1 MVVHPRTKVK
11 SQSLPRMVQP
21 ESLQYIDVVSSGQEL
36 YKRVNGNP
44 FAHHQLCRA
53 PRWAENGRPAS
64 ANQLSITPKPRFTRP
79 PRPPSYEMH
88 QQIRGSCEVLSGR
101 ESVVPQARDRTP
113 IPISRPTDPHLD
125 YFTQDSGPPGYI
137 PPPSYKRVPIMGGGL
152 RGYGEIGV
160 DYRYRGNM
168 YQQIHV
174 APDGSHWFI
183 RHPASSWPHP
193 PRERSMSSQKQLCP
207 IYSTQEHP
215 TGSVQYIPF
224 DDPRIR
230 HISSALG
237 GNSLTDADKIRHIR
251 KELPSVTVSES
262 ATNDSAFLPPP
273 LGPFITAK
281 PAGEANQISPSDF
294 DNDNNRW
301 RSDLHKQ
308 TVDNFP
314 APDQNSNNRHL
325 RNQLPT
331 PSPSSAFQVPLPRTS
346 PRQGSRS
353 DQIFAETITQV
364 KKIAPDSGPE
374 NYRNTKRRVSETIF
388 CLVSVPLHTPTNIGK
403 DLVADQNNNE
413 AIPNLTMTKTDTF
426 AVGLKESLNI
436 RSKSV
441 NEMPIKSC
449 YSHFHTSSTSSMRNY
464 KRAPLRKE
472 IIDAWTLQANEDL
485 CYARSWPGNQYRNQ
499 ETQTGSPLT
508 VVKSPEPQSPPCGL
522 EPSPSASNATTDLDV
537 SSESSPSYGYP
548 MAGQK
553 HLNPSSNS
561 AFSRLSPAQMPTQQ
575 DSPQQPSSPSKACVQ
590 PDHQPSSPK
599 KISSPDSTEHVVF
612 GQFLLKPVN
621 RRPCDAIG
629 ELETINKEM
638 EETISKRPIVGL
650 STGDLDGFHKK
661 LACLKS
667 AAHFTIPEP
676 GREAI
681 SLPPLHTD
689 KPNNIKKRSKS
700 FASTADLESLETSST
715 FSGAQANHIP
725 PTNKLSMLVNPDPR
739 EDSLMSPVPPNNEF
753 NQPCRQDI
761 PVPQE
766 SLLRDV
772 GLTVYTESPGRSMQ
786 RSRSAPSPFDHEGPT
801 ELLSMSGPVKT
812 SCSLDHSSNEKP
824 RNRLNNEGRATSDKI
839 VVCLNGSISR
849 GGNESSKLLLTQS
862 LPQRRTK
869 EVSFAFE
876 NEVYESYALSEPL
889 TYRNDS
895 TITDKHLESLLI
907 QEKAKMLPVED
918 LNKLYE
924 VKCPKGIPENES
936 IEERA
941 ARILGISV
949 SVGTLGVGDK
959 NIDDNQVDVDTSSGE
974 KQPSPK
980 GETQNVMGECE
991 EVKEEFCLIQSTNSE
1006 EIKETGSVVDQEEHR
1021 DDKEKHSR
1029 DHRDHQDSETR
1040 ARAENPEFPPSKLLL
1055 SLPVTADEKPAVSAS
1070 HGDKKGKSGAGKVI
1084 ESLQDK
1090 LNSCTASSGTPLA
1103 LSSTERMARF
1113 KELDSVSRIRR
1124 LSLKGPESVIEA
1136 VSKDRSIEECDARKE
1151 AKINV
1156 EQQLAK
1162 QEKDEE
1168 ERGVQEQELQ
1178 DKNDNGPVRLGNPDQ
1193 NKEENIR
1200 ETTENRRSEEEI
1212 AFEIALQANRE
1223 QSNDSYFEL
1232 KMEEAKS
1239 ELKIV
1244 EGDTEKPSEVTK
1256 EERNIAVASR
1266 VETAQNA
1273 EARPMPKPKRRTK
1286 LQKPPLLPKPR
1297 SVPKREITLATS
1309 LSSGTCGHSN
1319 AEEEEEEEKLS
1330 VSDSYDPSRVE
1341 RV

>member
-1 MVVHPRTKVK
+1 
-11 SQSLPRMVQP
+11 
-21 ESLQYIDVVSSGQEL
+21 
-36 YKRVNGNP
+36 
-44 FAHHQLCRA
+44 
-53 PRWAENGRPAS
+53 
-64 ANQLSITPKPRFTRP
+64 
-79 PRPPSYEMH
+79 
-88 QQIRGSCEVLSGR
+88 
-101 ESVVPQARDRTP
+101 
-113 IPISRPTDPHLD
+113 
-125 YFTQDSGPPGYI
+125 
-137 PPPSYKRVPIMGGGL
+137 
-152 RGYGEIGV
+152 
-160 DYRYRGNM
+160 M

-193 PRERSMSSQKQLCP
+193 QRERSLSSQKQLCP
-207 IYSTQEHP
+207 IYSNQEHS

-281 PAGEANQISPSDF
+281 PAAEANQISPSDF
-294 DNDNNRW
+294 DNDNKRW

-314 APDQNSNNRHL
+314 APDQNLNNRHL

-331 PSPSSAFQVPLPRTS
+331 PSTSSAFQVPLPRTS

-388 CLVSVPLHTPTNIGK
+388 CLVSVPLHTPTNISK

-449 YSHFHTSSTSSMRNY
+449 YSHFHTSNTSSMRNY

-472 IIDAWTLQANEDL
+472 IIDAWALQANEDL

-508 VVKSPEPQSPPCGL
+508 VVKSPEPQSPPCGE
-522 EPSPSASNATTDLDV
+522 EPALSASNATTDLDV
-537 SSESSPSYGYP
+537 RSDSSASYGYP

-575 DSPQQPSSPSKACVQ
+575 DSPQQPSSPSKASVQ
-590 PDHQPSSPK
+590 SDQQLSSPQ
-599 KISSPDSTEHVVF
+599 KIGSPDSAEHVVF

-638 EETISKRPIVGL
+638 EETISKRPIIGL
-650 STGDLDGFHKK
+650 TTGDLDGFHKK

-667 AAHFTIPEP
+667 EAHFTCPEP

-681 SLPPLHTD
+681 SLPPLHKD
-689 KPNNIKKRSKS
+689 KPNSIKKRSKS
-700 FASTADLESLETSST
+700 FASTADLESMDTNNA
-715 FSGAQANHIP
+715 FSRAQANQIY
-725 PTNKLSMLVNPDPR
+725 PTNKLSTLVIQEPR
-739 EDSLMSPVPPNNEF
+739 EDSLLSPVSSNNEL
-753 NQPCRQDI
+753 NQHCRQDI

-766 SLLRDV
+766 SLLRNV
-772 GLTVYTESPGRSMQ
+772 GLTVYTESPSRPMQ
-786 RSRSAPSPFDHEGPT
+786 RSRSAPFPLDHEAPT
-801 ELLSMSGPVKT
+801 PSMSISLDTRSGLVKT
-812 SCSLDHSSNEKP
+812 SCSLDFTSNEKP
-824 RNRLNNEGRATSDKI
+824 RDWLNSEKTATSDKK

-849 GGNESSKLLLTQS
+849 SGNESCQPLLTES
-862 LPQRRTK
+862 LPQRKTK

-876 NEVYESYALSEPL
+876 NEVDKKYALPEPL
-889 TYRNDS
+889 TYKNDS

-907 QEKAKMLPVED
+907 QEKAKTLPVED
-918 LNKLYE
+918 LSKLYE
-924 VKCPKGIPENES
+924 IKCAEGIPENES

-949 SVGTLGVGDK
+949 PVGALGVGDK
-959 NIDDNQVDVDTSSGE
+959 HIDDNQVDLDTSPRE
-974 KQPSPK
+974 KRPSPNE
-980 GETQNVMGECE
+980 ETKNAKECE
-991 EVKEEFCLIQSTNSE
+991 EVKEELLLIKAPTTVQV
-1006 EIKETGSVVDQEEHR
+1006 KVTGSGDDQKEHK
-1021 DDKEKHSR
+1021 DDKEKHNSE
-1029 DHRDHQDSETR
+1029 HRDHQGTEIR
-1040 ARAENPEFPPSKLLL
+1040 AGTENPEIPP
-1055 SLPVTADEKPAVSAS
+1055 LPVTAEEKPAVSAS
-1070 HGDKKGKSGAGKVI
+1070 HGDKKGKSGASKVI
-1084 ESLQDK
+1084 ESIQDK
-1090 LNSCTASSGTPLA
+1090 LNSSYGTLLA
-1103 LSSTERMARF
+1103 LSSTERRARF

-1124 LSLKGPESVIEA
+1124 LSLKGPDSVIE
-1136 VSKDRSIEECDARKE
+1136 VISKDTNVSIEECEASKE
-1151 AKINV
+1151 IKLNV
-1156 EQQLAK
+1156 EQQPAK
-1162 QEKDEE
+1162 QVKEEK
-1168 ERGVQEQELQ
+1168 QEQELQ
-1178 DKNDNGPVRLGNPDQ
+1178 DENENGQVCLGNPERK
-1193 NKEENIR
+1193 KEENIR
-1200 ETTENRRSEEEI
+1200 ETTEKRQSEEEM
-1212 AFEIALQANRE
+1212 AFQIALKANRE
-1223 QSNDSYFEL
+1223 QSNNSHYEL
-1232 KMEEAKS
+1232 KMEEAEL

-1244 EGDTEKPSEVTK
+1244 ERDTEKPSEVTK
-1256 EERNIAVASR
+1256 EERNTTGASR
-1266 VETAQNA
+1266 AETAHSA
-1273 EARPMPKPKRRTK
+1273 EARPVPKPKRRTK

-1297 SVPKREITLATS
+1297 SVPKREITLPVS

-1330 VSDSYDPSRVE
+1330 VSGGCKAARILAVSNVYEPFSEKHYV
-1341 RV
+1341 VKVTNNGCSFT

>member
-1 MVVHPRTKVK
+1 MYSVEDLLISHGYKLPKNSASSTQTPVPTSSSHQPPPSSPPSYSKHHEALESRHGPRTANGYERGPAGAFGSISGTRQPQAYGGSSPNNNNNEPRERSQTKQEGESRGHADSHSLGEEREAALHQWRMAAERKCHSLGTEEWNPAVIFGRQLSQSEGERWAQDQHRLHARTPDGMVVHPRTKVK

-36 YKRVNGNP
+36 YKRVNGHP
-44 FAHHQLCRA
+44 FAHHQLYRA
-53 PRWAENGRPAS
+53 PRWAENG
-64 ANQLSITPKPRFTRP
+64 
-79 PRPPSYEMH
+79 RPPSYEMH

-101 ESVVPQARDRTP
+101 ESVIPQARDRTP
-113 IPISRPTDPHLD
+113 IPMSRPTDPHLD
-125 YFTQDSGPPGYI
+125 YFAQDSGPPGYI
-137 PPPSYKRVPIMGGGL
+137 PPPSYKRVPIMGGG
-152 RGYGEIGV
+152 
-160 DYRYRGNM
+160 GNM

-193 PRERSMSSQKQLCP
+193 QRERSLSSQKQLCP
-207 IYSTQEHP
+207 IYSNQEHS

-281 PAGEANQISPSDF
+281 PAAEANQISPSDF
-294 DNDNNRW
+294 DNDNKRW

-314 APDQNSNNRHL
+314 APDQNLNNRHL

-331 PSPSSAFQVPLPRTS
+331 PSTSSAFQVPLPRTS

-388 CLVSVPLHTPTNIGK
+388 CLVSVPLHTPTNISK

-449 YSHFHTSSTSSMRNY
+449 YSHFHTSNTSSMRNY

-472 IIDAWTLQANEDL
+472 IIDAWALQANEDL

-508 VVKSPEPQSPPCGL
+508 VVKSPEPQSPPCGE
-522 EPSPSASNATTDLDV
+522 EPALSASNATTDLDV
-537 SSESSPSYGYP
+537 RSDSSASYGYP

-575 DSPQQPSSPSKACVQ
+575 DSPQQPSSPSKASVQ
-590 PDHQPSSPK
+590 SDQQPSSPQ
-599 KISSPDSTEHVVF
+599 KIGSPDSAEHVVF

-638 EETISKRPIVGL
+638 EETISKRPI
-650 STGDLDGFHKK
+650 
-661 LACLKS
+661 
-667 AAHFTIPEP
+667 I
-676 GREAI
+676 
-681 SLPPLHTD
+681 
-689 KPNNIKKRSKS
+689 
-700 FASTADLESLETSST
+700 
-715 FSGAQANHIP
+715 
-725 PTNKLSMLVNPDPR
+725 
-739 EDSLMSPVPPNNEF
+739 EDSLLSPVSSNNEL
-753 NQPCRQDI
+753 NQHCRQDI

-766 SLLRDV
+766 SLLRNV
-772 GLTVYTESPGRSMQ
+772 GLTVYTESPSRPMQ
-786 RSRSAPSPFDHEGPT
+786 RSRSAPFPLDHEAPT
-801 ELLSMSGPVKT
+801 PSMSISLDTRSGLVKT
-812 SCSLDHSSNEKP
+812 SCSLDFTSNEKP
-824 RNRLNNEGRATSDKI
+824 RDWLNSEKTATSDKK

-849 GGNESSKLLLTQS
+849 SGNESCQPLLTES
-862 LPQRRTK
+862 LPQRKTK

-876 NEVYESYALSEPL
+876 NEVDKKYALPEPL
-889 TYRNDS
+889 TYKNDS

-907 QEKAKMLPVED
+907 QEKAKTLPVED
-918 LNKLYE
+918 LSKLYE
-924 VKCPKGIPENES
+924 IKCAEGIPENES

-949 SVGTLGVGDK
+949 PVGALGVGDK
-959 NIDDNQVDVDTSSGE
+959 HIDDNQVDLDTSPRE
-974 KQPSPK
+974 KRPSPNE
-980 GETQNVMGECE
+980 ETKNAKECE
-991 EVKEEFCLIQSTNSE
+991 EVKEELLLIKAPTTVQV
-1006 EIKETGSVVDQEEHR
+1006 KVTGSGDDQKEHK
-1021 DDKEKHSR
+1021 DDKEKHNSE
-1029 DHRDHQDSETR
+1029 HRDHQGIEIR
-1040 ARAENPEFPPSKLLL
+1040 AGTENPEIPP
-1055 SLPVTADEKPAVSAS
+1055 LPVTAEEKPAVSAS
-1070 HGDKKGKSGAGKVI
+1070 HGDKKGKSGASKVI
-1084 ESLQDK
+1084 ESIQDK
-1090 LNSCTASSGTPLA
+1090 LNSSYGTLLA
-1103 LSSTERMARF
+1103 LSSTERRARF

-1124 LSLKGPESVIEA
+1124 LSLKGPDSVIE
-1136 VSKDRSIEECDARKE
+1136 VISKDTNVSIEECEASKE
-1151 AKINV
+1151 IKLNV
-1156 EQQLAK
+1156 EQQPAKQVKEEK
-1162 QEKDEE
+1162 QEKW
-1168 ERGVQEQELQ
+1168 
-1178 DKNDNGPVRLGNPDQ
+1178 
-1193 NKEENIR
+1193 
-1200 ETTENRRSEEEI
+1200 TH
-1212 AFEIALQANRE
+1212 ALF
-1223 QSNDSYFEL
+1223 S
-1232 KMEEAKS
+1232 
-1239 ELKIV
+1239 
-1244 EGDTEKPSEVTK
+1244 PSF
-1256 EERNIAVASR
+1256 S
-1266 VETAQNA
+1266 
-1273 EARPMPKPKRRTK
+1273 
-1286 LQKPPLLPKPR
+1286 
-1297 SVPKREITLATS
+1297 
-1309 LSSGTCGHSN
+1309 
-1319 AEEEEEEEKLS
+1319 
-1330 VSDSYDPSRVE
+1330 SDSYDPSRVE

>member
-1 MVVHPRTKVK
+1 MYSVEDLLISHGYKLPKNSASSTQTPVPTSSSHQPPPSSPPSYSKHHEALESRHGHRTANGYERGPAGAFGSISGTRQPQAYGGSSPNNNNNEPRERSQTKQEGESRGHADSHSLGEEREAALHQWRMAAERKCHSLGTEEWNPAVIFGRQLSQSEGERWAQDQHRLHARTPDGMVVHPRTKVK

-36 YKRVNGNP
+36 YK
-44 FAHHQLCRA
+44 
-53 PRWAENGRPAS
+53 
-64 ANQLSITPKPRFTRP
+64 
-79 PRPPSYEMH
+79 PPSYEMH

-101 ESVVPQARDRTP
+101 ESVIPQARDRTP
-113 IPISRPTDPHLD
+113 IPMSRPTDPHLD
-125 YFTQDSGPPGYI
+125 YFAQDSGPPGYI
-137 PPPSYKRVPIMGGGL
+137 PPPSYKRVPIMGGGKYYEL
-152 RGYGEIGV
+152 FLFV
-160 DYRYRGNM
+160 LGNM

-193 PRERSMSSQKQLCP
+193 QRERSLSSQKQLCP
-207 IYSTQEHP
+207 IYSNQEHS

-294 DNDNNRW
+294 DNDNKRW
-301 RSDLHKQ
+301 RSNLHKQ

-314 APDQNSNNRHL
+314 APDQNLNNRHL

-331 PSPSSAFQVPLPRTS
+331 PSTSSAFQVPLPRTS

-364 KKIAPDSGPE
+364 KKIAPDSGPD

-388 CLVSVPLHTPTNIGK
+388 CLVSVPLHTPTNISK

-449 YSHFHTSSTSSMRNY
+449 YSHFHTSNTSSMRNY

-472 IIDAWTLQANEDL
+472 IIDAWALQANEDL

-499 ETQTGSPLT
+499 ETQTGSPLM
-508 VVKSPEPQSPPCGL
+508 VVKSSEPQSPPCGE
-522 EPSPSASNATTDLDV
+522 EPALSASNATTDLDV
-537 SSESSPSYGYP
+537 RSDSSASYGYP

-575 DSPQQPSSPSKACVQ
+575 DSPQQPSSPSKASVQ
-590 PDHQPSSPK
+590 SDQQPSSPQ
-599 KISSPDSTEHVVF
+599 KIGSPDSAEHVVF

-638 EETISKRPIVGL
+638 EETISKRPI
-650 STGDLDGFHKK
+650 
-661 LACLKS
+661 
-667 AAHFTIPEP
+667 I
-676 GREAI
+676 
-681 SLPPLHTD
+681 
-689 KPNNIKKRSKS
+689 
-700 FASTADLESLETSST
+700 
-715 FSGAQANHIP
+715 
-725 PTNKLSMLVNPDPR
+725 
-739 EDSLMSPVPPNNEF
+739 EDSLLSPVSSNNEL
-753 NQPCRQDI
+753 NQHCRQDI

-766 SLLRDV
+766 SLLRNV
-772 GLTVYTESPGRSMQ
+772 GLTVYTESPSRPMQ
-786 RSRSAPSPFDHEGPT
+786 RSRSAPFPLDHEGPT
-801 ELLSMSGPVKT
+801 PSMSISLETRSGLVKT
-812 SCSLDHSSNEKP
+812 SCSLDLTSNEKP
-824 RNRLNNEGRATSDKI
+824 RDWLNSEKT
-839 VVCLNGSISR
+839 
-849 GGNESSKLLLTQS
+849 
-862 LPQRRTK
+862 TK

-876 NEVYESYALSEPL
+876 NEVDKKYALPEPL
-889 TYRNDS
+889 TYKNDS

-907 QEKAKMLPVED
+907 QEKAKTLPVED
-918 LNKLYE
+918 LSKLYE
-924 VKCPKGIPENES
+924 IKCAEGIPENES

-949 SVGTLGVGDK
+949 PVGALGVGDK
-959 NIDDNQVDVDTSSGE
+959 HIDDNQVDLDTSPG
-974 KQPSPK
+974 KKRPSPK
-980 GETQNVMGECE
+980 EETKDAKECE
-991 EVKEEFCLIQSTNSE
+991 EVKEELLLIQAPTSVQV
-1006 EIKETGSVVDQEEHR
+1006 KETGSGDDQEEHK
-1021 DDKEKHSR
+1021 DEKEKHNSE
-1029 DHRDHQDSETR
+1029 HRDHQGTETGT
-1040 ARAENPEFPPSKLLL
+1040 ENPEIPPSNLLL
-1055 SLPVTADEKPAVSAS
+1055 SLPVTAEEKPAVSAS
-1070 HGDKKGKSGAGKVI
+1070 HGDKKGKSGASKVI

-1090 LNSCTASSGTPLA
+1090 LNSSYGTPLA
-1103 LSSTERMARF
+1103 LSSTERRARF

-1124 LSLKGPESVIEA
+1124 LSLKGPDSVIE
-1136 VSKDRSIEECDARKE
+1136 VISKDTNVSIEECEASKE
-1151 AKINV
+1151 IKLNV
-1156 EQQLAK
+1156 EQQPAKQVKEEK
-1162 QEKDEE
+1162 QEKW
-1168 ERGVQEQELQ
+1168 
-1178 DKNDNGPVRLGNPDQ
+1178 
-1193 NKEENIR
+1193 
-1200 ETTENRRSEEEI
+1200 TH
-1212 AFEIALQANRE
+1212 ALF
-1223 QSNDSYFEL
+1223 S
-1232 KMEEAKS
+1232 
-1239 ELKIV
+1239 
-1244 EGDTEKPSEVTK
+1244 PSF
-1256 EERNIAVASR
+1256 S
-1266 VETAQNA
+1266 
-1273 EARPMPKPKRRTK
+1273 
-1286 LQKPPLLPKPR
+1286 
-1297 SVPKREITLATS
+1297 
-1309 LSSGTCGHSN
+1309 
-1319 AEEEEEEEKLS
+1319 
-1330 VSDSYDPSRVE
+1330 SDSYDPSRVE